1 MDFINDGVV
10 ETSRGFTRAEQRRL
24 DELRTL
30 LARLTDTV
38 AAGRQLSG
46 PELAELNAVSRR
58 LPVRAHLQAEPDGG
72 YVVAF
77 DPVGGK
83 WIDRTERVLAGSFGS
98 ILRRSRRPRLKRC
111 ADEICQA
118 SVRRRD
124 AKPHAPVV
132 RSRNV
137 REPRACPSSSASID
151 LGGLPRYLVMH
162 GSRREAGRTPGADA
176 QGDAP
181 VLRPRAARRRGA
193 LRVRPRP
200 LAGRDGWHGH
210 ERGHDLPAPEPP
222 AP

>member
-111 ADEICQA
+111 ADEICRRA
-118 SVRRRD
+118 FVDETRSHTRRWCDRGTCGNRARVRR
-124 AKPHAPVV
+124 H
-132 RSRNV
+132 
-137 REPRACPSSSASID
+137 
-151 LGGLPRYLVMH
+151 
-162 GSRREAGRTPGADA
+162 
-176 QGDAP
+176 
-181 VLRPRAARRRGA
+181 RRR
-193 LRVRPRP
+193 LT
-200 LAGRDGWHGH
+200 
-210 ERGHDLPAPEPP
+210 
-222 AP
+222 